1 MSARIVATGTI
12 VILLGLAVFAWKVW
26 WLELPIL
33 PSEPGGLWQ
42 VEIQLAIRG
51 RGETGS
57 VQIDLPSTRPGQRVF
72 GEWNT
77 SDDLDLAVREDGER
91 RVALWSGRMEDVHR
105 VETVF
110 SVERFQTADA
120 AVHHD
125 PGRPPREV
133 ARRYTLATPRLP
145 ANAEEVHEAL
155 QQLSLPGPEDRAG
168 RVRSVYAF
176 VRHEIESMPTGGDDA
191 ILCLVQR
198 DGSERG
204 RTRLFVT
211 LLRGLGIPA
220 RSITGLELGEGRVTP
235 RVWAEVWW
243 GPTWLPVSPTAGFF
257 GELPR
262 DWIALS
268 PGDESL
274 VHSIGVRDVS
284 YSVRALRQ
292 RLTADE
298 LNAVM
303 MPSNP
308 LLEKLSLYRLSVST
322 QEALRVLLVMPLA
335 ALLISVLRNVI
346 GLPGYGTFMPVL
358 IAVALRGTGLV
369 LGLAMV
375 LALVGVGICGRVLVE
390 RLQLLVVPRVSIL
403 LCVVVL
409 GVAGFALLGRSL
421 GEHDL
426 YVGILFP
433 IVILTMLVE
442 RFSIALVEEG
452 LGEALIRAAG
462 SVVMAVLAYPIFRIP
477 ALESVMFGFPELIVC
492 LMGLLVLLGGYTG
505 YRASDWLRFRVLD
518 PPPGGATA

>member
-1 MSARIVATGTI
+1 MSARIVATGG
-12 VILLGLAVFAWKVW
+12 VLILLGLAAFAWKVW
-26 WLELPIL
+26 WLELHVL
-33 PSEPGGLWQ
+33 PSEPAGLWQ
-42 VEIQLAIRG
+42 VEIQLAVRG

-77 SDDLDLAVREDGER
+77 SDDLDLSIREDGER
-91 RVALWSGRMEDVHR
+91 RVALWSGRMEHVHR

-110 SVERFQTADA
+110 SVERFEATDSPARRN
-120 AVHHD
+120 
-125 PGRPPREV
+125 PGRPPREI
-133 ARRYTLATPRLP
+133 ARRYTHATPRLP
-145 ANAEEVHEAL
+145 ANADEIGEAL
-155 QQLSLPGPEDRAG
+155 VQLSLPGPEDGAG
-168 RVRSVYAF
+168 RIRSVYAF
-176 VRHEIESMPTGGDDA
+176 VRHEIQAMPTGGDDA

-211 LLRGLGIPA
+211 LLRALGIPA
-220 RSITGLELGEGRVTP
+220 RSMTGLELSEGRVEP
-235 RVWAEVWW
+235 HVWAEVWW
-243 GPTWLPVSPTAGFF
+243 GPTWLPISPTAGFF
-257 GELPR
+257 GDLPR

-274 VHSIGVRDVS
+274 VQSVGVRDVS
-284 YSVRALRQ
+284 YSLRALRQ

-298 LNAVM
+298 LNAM
-303 MPSNP
+303 MLPSNP

-322 QEALRVLLVMPLA
+322 QAALRVLLLMPLA
-335 ALLISVLRNVI
+335 ALLVSVLRNVI

-375 LALVGVGICGRVLVE
+375 AALVGIGILGRVLVE

-409 GVAGFALLGRSL
+409 GVAGFALLGRGL

-462 SVVMAVLAYPIFRIP
+462 SVVMAVLAYPLFRIP
-477 ALESVMFGFPELIVC
+477 TLEDLMFGFPELILC

-505 YRASDWLRFRVLD
+505 YRVSDWLRFRVLD
-518 PPPGGATA
+518 SPPGQATA